1 MTRSR
6 LQQGSLWLAILAVVP
21 YVILKLLWLGGST
34 VGLRK
39 GAGAAEMGSDRM
51 VAGNIITV
59 LLVVLAGVLAFGLT
73 RPWGRQAPAWL
84 VLVLAV
90 GAAGLLAPI
99 LLGLPL
105 GVALQLVV
113 QHDVT
118 SGGEGDLAGWVFAV
132 VYGGFGLLAVALA
145 ILLRRYVLD
154 RWGRLFAAPPRPPVR
169 WAAVAGAL
177 GMLPFGAAM
186 LYWGLAG
193 PGTTGPQGME
203 SLAQRTVLAVTG
215 ILAVVGFIAPFAS
228 RVSPSWPQLGWLAT
242 WVGCASTA
250 IQGPTQL
257 LLAQEGRVQPA
268 IALIALL
275 ASPGGCAYGLAVLNA
290 RRHDVGARSA

>member
-1 MTRSR
+1 M
-6 LQQGSLWLAILAVVP
+6 
-21 YVILKLLWLGGST
+21 KLLWLSGST
-34 VGLRK
+34 VGMRR
-39 GAGAAEMGSDRM
+39 GASAAEMGSDRM
-51 VAGNIITV
+51 IAGNVITV
-59 LLVVLAGVLAFGLT
+59 LLVVLAGVLALGLT
-73 RPWGRQAPAWL
+73 RPWGRRAPASL

-118 SGGEGDLAGWVFAV
+118 SGGEGDLEGWVFAV

-145 ILLRRYVLD
+145 ILLRRYVLG

-186 LYWGLAG
+186 LYWGLVG
-193 PGTTGPQGME
+193 PGSAGPQGME

-215 ILAVVGFIAPFAS
+215 ALAVAAFVAPFAS
-228 RVSPSWPQLGWLAT
+228 HVSPSWPQLGWLVT

-250 IQGPTQL
+250 LQGPAQL
-257 LLAQEGRVQPA
+257 LLAQEGHVQPA
-268 IALIALL
+268 VALVALL
-275 ASPGGCAYGLAVLNA
+275 ASPGSCAYGLAVLA
-290 RRHDVGARSA
+290 SRRHEVAVAAD